1 MPGTITE
8 WLAVVHGDDRDYV
21 RKELEQV
28 LANGGSFQIEYRVV
42 LGGGEIRWIAV
53 KGQFHSEGNGRPRRL
68 LGIKVDITER
78 RKAAEEIVRQAQ
90 ELTVSREALEQ
101 QTRIL
106 RSILD
111 SMGDG
116 VVVADENGKF
126 LLFNPAAEHMVGFG
140 ALEATPKEWAKLY
153 GVYGPDMAPYPVD
166 QLPLVRAMRGE
177 ILDGVEFFI
186 RNERVPQGAWL
197 SANGRP
203 LQGYAGQVS
212 GGVVVLRDVSDN
224 KRTEEILKTAKED
237 AEKANRAKS
246 EFLSRMSHELR
257 TPLNSILGFAQ
268 VLEMGDLAERS
279 RDCIRHILKGGRH
292 LLALIDEVLD
302 ISRIEAGK
310 LALSSEP
317 VQLTDAI
324 AQAVDMVG
332 PLAAA
337 SNIQIHY
344 AALAP
349 HQYVTADRRRL
360 QQVLLNLISNA
371 VKYNR
376 RNGSVQISWENSN
389 ENRVRIQVSDNGIGI
404 SEEDQKRLFVPFER
418 LGAVQTDIQGT
429 GLGLALCR
437 RLVES
442 MGGIIGVRSAMGSGS
457 TFWVEL
463 PAAAALTERMEH
475 ATAAVLS
482 ASPQDVG
489 DLRTLLYVE
498 DNVSNV
504 KLMEHI
510 LTYRPHI
517 KLLVAMQGRLGLDL
531 AKDHRPDLIF
541 LDLHLP
547 DLTGDV
553 VLRQL
558 RADPRTRAI
567 PIVIISADATPGQV
581 QRLLEIGATDYL
593 TKPFDIEKL
602 LRMLDENLSTQQGA
616 INVVGSDGSPHRP
629 TEILQ

>member
-1 MPGTITE
+1 
-8 WLAVVHGDDRDYV
+8 
-21 RKELEQV
+21 
-28 LANGGSFQIEYRVV
+28 
-42 LGGGEIRWIAV
+42 
-53 KGQFHSEGNGRPRRL
+53 
-68 LGIKVDITER
+68 
-78 RKAAEEIVRQAQ
+78 
-90 ELTVSREALEQ
+90 
-101 QTRIL
+101 
-106 RSILD
+106 
-111 SMGDG
+111 
-116 VVVADENGKF
+116 
-126 LLFNPAAEHMVGFG
+126 
-140 ALEATPKEWAKLY
+140 
-153 GVYGPDMAPYPVD
+153 
-166 QLPLVRAMRGE
+166 
-177 ILDGVEFFI
+177 
-186 RNERVPQGAWL
+186 
-197 SANGRP
+197 
-203 LQGYAGQVS
+203 
-212 GGVVVLRDVSDN
+212 
-224 KRTEEILKTAKED
+224 
-237 AEKANRAKS
+237 
-246 EFLSRMSHELR
+246 
-257 TPLNSILGFAQ
+257 
-268 VLEMGDLAERS
+268 
-279 RDCIRHILKGGRH
+279 
-292 LLALIDEVLD
+292 
-302 ISRIEAGK
+302 
-310 LALSSEP
+310 
-317 VQLTDAI
+317 
-324 AQAVDMVG
+324 MVG

-376 RNGSVQISWENSN
+376 RNGSVQISWENSS
-389 ENRVRIQVSDNGIGI
+389 ENRVRIQVSDTGIGI

-442 MGGIIGVRSAMGSGS
+442 MNGIIGVLSVMGSGS

-463 PAAAALTERMEH
+463 PAAAALTERLEH

-482 ASPQDVG
+482 ASPQDG

-531 AKDHRPDLIF
+531 ANEHRPDLIF

-547 DLTGDV
+547 DLTGDI

-581 QRLLEIGATDYL
+581 QRLVEIGATDYL

-602 LRMLDENLSTQQGA
+602 LRMLDESLSTQPGA
-616 INVVGSDGSPHRP
+616 INVVGLDGSPHRP